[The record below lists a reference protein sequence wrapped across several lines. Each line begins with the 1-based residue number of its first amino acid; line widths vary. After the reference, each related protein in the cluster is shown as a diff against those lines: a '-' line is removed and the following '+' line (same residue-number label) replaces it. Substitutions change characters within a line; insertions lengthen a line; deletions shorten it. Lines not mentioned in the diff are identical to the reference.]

1 MKDIATQQLTA
12 VIGSFMLGNSGMTLR
27 YICASIIIRGLIQ
40 DLFATRIILSIKDST
55 LAQKLILFLT
65 V

>member
-27 YICASIIIRGLIQ
+27 YICAGIIIRGLIQ
-40 DLFATRIILSIKDST
+40 DLFATRIILSIEDST
-55 LAQKLILFLT
+55 VF
-65 V
+65 